1 MSCCENV
8 MGVEEVSRLL
18 TVYEEF
24 LRTEK
29 RASANTVSSYLRDVH
44 QFAAAMEGKDVPLAQ
59 VAARPESVAN
69 SERAIADYISLIRG
83 EKLLREGGEQGDDLL
98 LAVQK
103 KYQQKKAY
111 MEEKT

>member
-1 MSCCENV
+1 M
-8 MGVEEVSRLL
+8 
-18 TVYEEF
+18 
-24 LRTEK
+24 
-29 RASANTVSSYLRDVH
+29 
-44 QFAAAMEGKDVPLAQ
+44 AAQ
-59 VAARPESVAN
+59 PESVAN
-69 SERAIADYISLIRG
+69 SGQAIADYISLIRG